1 MFVDDFTSESCV
13 SVKVDND
20 SLGLF
25 GGVEKLFLPGQ
36 LRVLAV
42 TILDPLV
49 PLGCHLLHLVHPL
62 LPDGLVI
69 IVVQVIKLFQL
80 LVNLIESEECID

>member
-20 SLGLF
+20 PLGLF
-25 GGVEKLFLPGQ
+25 GGVEKLFLSGQ

-42 TILDPLV
+42 TIFDPLV

-69 IVVQVIKLFQL
+69 VIVQIVKLFQL
-80 LVNLIESEECID
+80 LVNLFESKKFI